1 MNLFGR
7 DLDGVLFDLDGTL
20 IDSAPDLIAAMRRLC
35 IEIGA
40 PPPDENGVRQSVSKG
55 RLAMLR
61 RGLPHLDEAACQA
74 LVPRFLDL
82 YAADIFVQTRPYAGV
97 ERMLAAIER
106 RGARWG
112 IVTNKPGW
120 LARPLVEKLGW
131 SARCVALVTGD
142 TLPVKKPDP
151 AAVLHACEIAG
162 LDPARCAYVG
172 DDLHDI
178 QAGHGAG
185 MLTVAAAWGYCNGED
200 PAAWA
205 ADLVADSADGLSEA
219 LSLAA
224 A

>member
-1 MNLFGR
+1 MKLFGC

-20 IDSAPDLIAAMRRLC
+20 IDSAPDLIVAMQRLC
-35 IEIGA
+35 VEIGA
-40 PPPDENGVRQSVSKG
+40 PPPDAALVRQSVSKG
-55 RLAMLR
+55 RLVMLR

-74 LVPRFLDL
+74 LIPRFLDL
-82 YAADIFVQTRPYAGV
+82 YAADIFVHTRPYAGV
-97 ERMLAAIER
+97 DRLLDAIER
-106 RGARWG
+106 RGGRWG

-120 LARPLVEKLGW
+120 LARPLVERLGW
-131 SARCVALVTGD
+131 TERCVALVTGD

-151 AAVLHACEIAG
+151 AAVLHACELAG
-162 LDPARCAYVG
+162 LHPARCAYVG
-172 DDLHDI
+172 DDVHDI
-178 QAGHGAG
+178 QAGRGAG

-205 ADLVADSADGLSEA
+205 ADLVAHSAAGLSEA